1 MTRIFIVLMVLFASL
16 LYSQNVEGNVIS
28 KDKKPISYAE
38 IILKKETV
46 KFSTIADEKG
56 FYTLQVSQNGEY
68 SLEVMDD
75 GETVFSDIIKVEG
88 NTIRNIQ
95 IDLSKALS
103 NEKKLDGVT
112 VIAKKKIVERRV
124 DRLIFNVE
132 NSIASQGLNGLE
144 ALAKTPMVRASE
156 KSISIAGKSGVA
168 VMINDRL
175 LNLSGEDLVN
185 YLKNLR
191 SNDIQKIEVITTP
204 PSKYEA
210 QGKSGLIN
218 IILKKNTNLGWNVS
232 LQSSLNNLYWNQ
244 PTVSQSYGMTVNYQ
258 SKKLSITA
266 NFTDNNYYWKARN
279 SEYSTGNNSFWNT
292 DTYFFNNLKNKSTDA
307 KLEYKLSEKSTIGG
321 SYNYFFGNPK
331 ESYNNASSVKDE
343 LGERFFTSEALA
355 LNHRNNHYATM
366 FYEVKLDSLGSKFSI
381 SGNLISNNANADDYY
396 ETFSDVVTTTYINPI
411 NHYRIY
417 SGQADLEKNFS
428 KVKTESGI
436 KFTKLKND
444 SFFNYYDVNDGILVR
459 NPEQNND
466 FFYDENNYAAYI
478 SGNYDISKKW
488 SGKGGLRYEFTQLTG
503 VSPNENLTTKSHYGK
518 FFPTLYI
525 SYKPNENNAFSLNYS
540 KRINRPSFR
549 DLNPFRY
556 ISSAYEYSSGNPYL
570 QPSFT
575 DNVELSYVLKNNFT
589 ATAFYNYSK
598 NEWSRLQRFEGGMKY
613 AIATNFFNQI
623 QTGISLSYNYSKKS
637 WLESNIVVNAFYVT
651 SRTFVDDV
659 VTMPGSYGSDF
670 NVDNTFFLNQSKTFS
685 LMVGVWGNVPYKE
698 GNASYSGVASVY
710 SGLKLNLMEK
720 KLFINLLMN
729 DVLNTEREK
738 SQQYYQ
744 NFSTASYY
752 KLKSRNLSLSVTYKF
767 GNNDVKGAI
776 KQMNFDEKNRAK

>member
-1 MTRIFIVLMVLFASL
+1 MTRIFIVLMVFFASL

-38 IILKKETV
+38 VILKKETL

-68 SLEVMDD
+68 SLKVRDD
-75 GETVFSDIIKVEG
+75 GETVFSDRIKVEG

-156 KSISIAGKSGVA
+156 KSISIAGKSGVT

-244 PTVSQSYGMTVNYQ
+244 PTVSHSNGTTVNYQ
-258 SKKLSITA
+258 SKKLSITS
-266 NFTDNNYYWKARN
+266 NFTDNNYYWKART
-279 SEYSTGNNSFWNT
+279 SEHSTGNNSFWNT
-292 DTYFFNNLKNKSTDA
+292 ETYFFNNLKNKSTDA
-307 KLEYKLSEKSTIGG
+307 KLEYKLSEKSMIGG
-321 SYNYFFGNPK
+321 SYNYLFGNPK

-343 LGERFFTSEALA
+343 LGESFFTSEALA
-355 LNHRNNHYATM
+355 RNHRNNHYATM
-366 FYEVKLDSLGSKFSI
+366 FYDVKLDSLGSKFSI

-411 NHYRIY
+411 NHYRIC

-459 NPEQNND
+459 NLGQSND

-478 SGNYDISKKW
+478 SGNYDISEKW

-613 AIATNFFNQI
+613 AIATNFFNQN

-637 WLESNIVVNAFYVT
+637 WLESNIFVNAYYVT

-685 LMVGVWGNVPYKE
+685 LMVGLWGNVPYKE

-767 GNNDVKGAI
+767 GNNDVKGAT
-776 KQMNFDEKNRAK
+776 KQTDFEEKNRAK